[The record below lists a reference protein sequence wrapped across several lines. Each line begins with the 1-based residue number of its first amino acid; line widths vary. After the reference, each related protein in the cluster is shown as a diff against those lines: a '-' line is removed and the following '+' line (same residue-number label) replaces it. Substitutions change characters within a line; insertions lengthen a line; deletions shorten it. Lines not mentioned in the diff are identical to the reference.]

1 MTTRTRRNLKLTEE
15 TNHYIEEIMNKEGI
29 MKPADA
35 IDRIC
40 SEHKQFK
47 EREWDVEYFSKIF
60 GQTIND
66 LFAGELKKILMA
78 ANHADKTSQINLE
91 LLNTMFTIQRELKD
105 LDVCYVTD
113 KEDGLWEA
121 IPTRQAKEAVED
133 RISTKRQKRI
143 DAQKGAD

>member
-1 MTTRTRRNLKLTEE
+1 MTTRTRRNLRLAEE
-15 TNHYIEEIMNKEGI
+15 TNQYIEEVMNKEGI

-35 IDRIC
+35 LDRIC
-40 SEHKQFK
+40 AEHKQAK
-47 EREWDVEYFSKIF
+47 EKEWDVEYFSKIF
-60 GQTIND
+60 GQTIHE

-113 KEDGLWEA
+113 KEDGLWES
-121 IPTRQAKEAVED
+121 IPTKQAREAVEE

-143 DAQKGAD
+143 DKQQGNQ